1 MSEQQHVGGVVL
13 AAGAGTRYGMPKVLA
28 GNGQWLRSAVSAL
41 HGGGCD
47 DIVVVLGAAIVD
59 VPSPARPVVASDWA
73 DGMSASLRVGISAI
87 ESGPADYAVLITVD
101 TPDIG
106 AAVVRRVLAAARTS
120 SSGLAR
126 AGYGTRPDIPS
137 SSRAG
142 TGPSSSHGRKATRVG
157 ERFYSSAATLPGW
170 IARISRRAP
179 ISTSIPHRDA
189 QRRGGEPAH
198 SLRCDLGRVD
208 VALPGPG
215 SDRRRG
221 RVQRHL
227 GHHLSGGRLAH
238 LPDVAGIGP
247 NAA

>member
-1 MSEQQHVGGVVL
+1 MSEHVGGVVL
-13 AAGAGTRYGMPKVLA
+13 AAGAGTRYGKPKVLA
-28 GNGQWLRSAVSAL
+28 GGGQWLRSAVSAL
-41 HGGGCD
+41 DGGGCD
-47 DIVVVLGAAIVD
+47 DIVVVLGAAVVD

-73 DGMSASLRVGISAI
+73 DGMSASLRAGISAI
-87 ESGPADYAVLITVD
+87 ESGPAEYAVLITVD

-106 AAVVRRVLAAARTS
+106 AAVIRRVLAAARTS

-126 AGYGTRPDIPS
+126 AGYGGGPDIPS

-142 TGPSSSHGRKATRVG
+142 TGATLSRARKATKVG
-157 ERFYSSAATLPGW
+157 GPFSSSATTWHGW

-198 SLRCDLGRVD
+198 RLRRDLGRVG
-208 VALPGPG
+208 VAFARAGRN
-215 SDRRRG
+215 RRRG

-227 GHHLSGGRLAH
+227 GHHLTGGRLAH
-238 LPDVAGIGP
+238 LPEVAGIGP